1 MKIALTVLTPSFRL
15 VNASHRETY
24 AGSYGPPS
32 GGFCVSKDITI
43 FDGGGVFMLKNYT
56 KIERIGVI
64 VSSIGLMILATGQLF
79 FVIISN

>member
-1 MKIALTVLTPSFRL
+1 
-15 VNASHRETY
+15 
-24 AGSYGPPS
+24 
-32 GGFCVSKDITI
+32 
-43 FDGGGVFMLKNYT
+43 MLKNYT